1 MCRKSNVL
9 YNWECNAECDAGYD
23 GQSSKNNFTRSS
35 QHTALYESWTRHEA
49 GVVNPKMKKPY
60 AKPQSH
66 SFIYDHQVEDHDG
79 AAPNFTLKSKRYYG
93 RDRLACQVAE
103 GVSLKMR
110 TGKILNSKADWDA
123 PSIIT
128 LEINIQ
134 RGL

>member
-1 MCRKSNVL
+1 MKAVSI
-9 YNWECNAECDAGYD
+9 
-23 GQSSKNNFTRSS
+23 SI
-35 QHTALYESWTRHEA
+35 
-49 GVVNPKMKKPY
+49 VNPKTKKPY

-128 LEINIQ
+128 LERNIQ